1 MNLKNRFIHSV
12 ALSLMLTSC
21 TQQEPHDHAK
31 MLEDEQR
38 NNTIDTSLSAVVLSP
53 AHTVLSSQSVIKP
66 VISAA
71 SAEYISEG
79 YVALDPTRNEKIAA
93 RVDGRIEKLYV
104 RYNLQYVMKG
114 EKIMDLYSPEL
125 KTAEEEYLLIL
136 NSGRDTALLRIAEEK
151 LYQMGLTRAQFN
163 QLTSTKQVTATTTF
177 YSPYEGYVQLDETI
191 SGANES
197 GPGQQMNSGMGQMPS
212 DGERKSAINSQGIIR
227 EGGYVVKGQTLF
239 VMNDFRKV
247 WVLLYSN
254 DATFRSGTAIKLTSE
269 QWKDSII
276 EATIDFVE
284 PTYSRGQK
292 FTGYRVYLDNP
303 VQGLLVNSLVKARI
317 QPAKKQILEL
327 PATCVLSLGNK
338 KIAWVKTGQTQGGN
352 NIFEAREVIT
362 RNLPDGKIEII
373 TGLTGGDEVAVS
385 AGFLTDSQS
394 LIQPE

>member
-1 MNLKNRFIHSV
+1 MNLKNCFIHGI
-12 ALSLMLTSC
+12 ALSLILTAC
-21 TQQEPHDHAK
+21 AQQEPHDHAK

-38 NNTIDTSLSAVVLSP
+38 SNTIDTSLSVVVLSP

-79 YVALDPTRNEKIAA
+79 YVSLDPTRNEKIAA

-125 KTAEEEYLLIL
+125 KTAEEEYLFIQ

-151 LYQMGLTRAQFN
+151 LFLLGLTVAQFN
-163 QLTSTKQVTATTTF
+163 QLNATKQVTATTTF
-177 YSPYEGYVQLDETI
+177 YSPYEGYVQLDETVY
-191 SGANES
+191 GANES
-197 GPGQQMNSGMGQMPS
+197 RPDQQMNRGMGQMPS
-212 DGERKSAINSQGIIR
+212 DGENKDAINSQGIIR

-254 DATFRSGTAIKLTSE
+254 DASFQAGTAIKLTSE
-269 QWKDSII
+269 EWKDSII
-276 EATIDFVE
+276 DATIDFVE
-284 PTYSRGQK
+284 PTYSGGQK
-292 FTGYRVYLDNP
+292 FASYRVYLDNP
-303 VQGLLVNSLVKARI
+303 DQGLLVNSLVTAKI
-317 QPAKKQILEL
+317 QSAKKQILEL
-327 PATCVLSLGNK
+327 PASCVLSLGNR
-338 KIAWVKTGQTQGGN
+338 KIAWVKTGQTEGGS
-352 NIFEAREVIT
+352 NIFEVREVIT

-373 TGLTGGDEVAVS
+373 TGLTSDDEVAVS
-385 AGFLTDSQS
+385 AGFLIDSQS
-394 LIQPE
+394 LIQTE